1 MITFRQLK
9 TGAVGRASG
18 LNVEGCDFLRY
29 CNDAVRQL
37 MNRGNWW
44 ATVQI
49 MTGCVRDNCIV
60 WPRGVAAILALNT
73 CRDHTIVHNKWF
85 SFRPLDSSWH
95 SEMEN
100 YNRNGWA
107 GDLITESLNTTPVF
121 NPIKSEGFTI
131 RFFISQPSD
140 AGKTVTVYGTDANG
154 QNIRTQ
160 RADGTIQDG
169 VQVALANPSVD
180 TPFAIRHVSRM
191 VKSETDGEVRA
202 YQYNVAQGFMLDLAL
217 YQPSELNPEYVT
229 SRIIGCR
236 RGNFSGCT
244 ERVSAMVK
252 LGFIPFKFND
262 DLVQIDN
269 EDAIRDMLLSIRKK
283 EQGDVAASRAFEI
296 SSFRELNYQMK
307 NLFPYEQFVVN
318 FVPFGRH
325 DALSNSQTRIGMI

>member
-29 CNDAVRQL
+29 CNDSVRQL

-140 AGKTVTVYGTDANG
+140 AGKAISVYGVDVNG

-160 RADGTIQDG
+160 RTDGTIQDG
-169 VQVALANPSVD
+169 AQVILENPYVD
-180 TPFAIRHVSRM
+180 LPFAIRHVSRM
-191 VKSETDGEVRA
+191 AKAETDGEVRA
-202 YQYNVAQGFMLDLAL
+202 YQYNLAQGFMLDLAL
-217 YQPSELNPEYVT
+217 YQPSEINPEYVT

-236 RGNFSGCT
+236 RGRRLHNDGLHPQWPSLGCGRGPSG
-244 ERVSAMVK
+244 E
-252 LGFIPFKFND
+252 PP
-262 DLVQIDN
+262 
-269 EDAIRDMLLSIRKK
+269 
-283 EQGDVAASRAFEI
+283 AA
-296 SSFRELNYQMK
+296 
-307 NLFPYEQFVVN
+307 
-318 FVPFGRH
+318 
-325 DALSNSQTRIGMI
+325 